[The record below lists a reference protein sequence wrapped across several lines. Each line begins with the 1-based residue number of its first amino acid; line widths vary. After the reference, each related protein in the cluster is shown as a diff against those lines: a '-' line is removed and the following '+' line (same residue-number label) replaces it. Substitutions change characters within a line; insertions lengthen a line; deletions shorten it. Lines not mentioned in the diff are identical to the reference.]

1 MIKYEELSSIIC
13 LYNNYVALKNNI
25 EKKKNH
31 VIPEEYYLIRMD
43 WIEEFKKIFHYDD
56 IIQTLTSNMKNL
68 EQIDEIP
75 KIDNSIKIQRDD
87 IKKLKIIQNTDMI
100 IPVKEKESYYYSSFC
115 LILPKYYNEIIKRYI
130 IDEKIKYNILIKN
143 GMFIFEPSK
152 NTIEVGIFDS
162 PYSYS
167 VLCAIVF
174 NSNKEKNIDGEINC
188 KKGIEEI
195 LSKGFI
201 GYLNKFNITDDMFFE
216 YKGIGIQRDEFDLII
231 VHLSENKRNIPIK
244 NNNEKITISSEI
256 LDISN
261 RKGFVNFNQESSKLN
276 SIIQVLTSIIEIW
289 RYFTKEEVITQNF
302 KKFNNIYI
310 LTSFFL
316 EVINEINSKNN
327 NKSISLEQMDIIINY
342 LSPDIAKKDLSEY
355 LHFILQTLYNELL
368 QFPQNLNHEN
378 LISFESPLKYR
389 DESYNKF
396 NDYYNKNNVYKK
408 CIISEL
414 FNWIMEKKVVCNDNF
429 YSSSFQA
436 FPFIIFD
443 IDLLFKKEIENRQLI
458 FDLNNCF
465 QNYSIVD
472 NNDLNQPCIYC
483 HNYHSSKHFISTTPP
498 YFIIVLNR
506 KNESK
511 VRIIYQNDLDVS
523 NFAENPKYKKYKLI
537 GVIMQEGNNYYS
549 VIKKKKGDPHDNY
562 EEWKKFQN
570 DIVSDIIIDRTKT
583 LNEEIKNISC
593 EVYNEVNSRILFYK
607 GINS

>member
-1 MIKYEELSSIIC
+1 MT
-13 LYNNYVALKNNI
+13 
-25 EKKKNH
+25 
-31 VIPEEYYLIRMD
+31 

-100 IPVKEKESYYYSSFC
+100 IPVKEKEPYYYSSFC

-316 EVINEINSKNN
+316 EVINEINNKNN

-368 QFPQNLNHEN
+368 QFPQNLNREN
-378 LISFESPLKYR
+378 LISFESPLEYR
-389 DESYNKF
+389 GESYNKF

-483 HNYHSSKHFISTTPP
+483 HNYHSSKHFINTTPP

-570 DIVSDIIIDRTKT
+570 DKVSDIIIDRTKT
-583 LNEEIKNISC
+583 LNEEIKKNSC